1 MLRPESAGLGEVVDS
16 VSRREGDARGIAVD
30 DA

>member
-16 VSRREGDARGIAVD
+16 VSRREVDVRGIAVE
-30 DA
+30 AS